1 MICGKTLDVGP
12 GQRHSLLRRIN
23 FVESHNLLL
32 SKPVSG
38 HLVAKRERFLT
49 ATFANTLAALLLAL
63 MLPGHSS
70 SHAQT
75 LPTDLLGAAAA
86 AASGGASTGST
97 GSDALGTSGALQSG
111 AQQVDSAGAA
121 LSNTGLNPQSA
132 LRAGVPQGKAKATKG
147 EVGTEAL
154 NAAKPG
160 TAAGQESQLEEIE
173 FQRFV
178 RKSTGQSLS
187 LYGYDLF
194 SSASFGAVQAYTVPS
209 GYLMGPGDE
218 LVLQVYGLFDVAD
231 RITIDRDGR
240 ITLPKVGPLTLAG
253 VPFSEVEKVITAHLA
268 KVYKNFSL
276 SVSMGRLRSIEVFVV
291 GQARHPGKQVVSSLS
306 SLINA
311 LFETGGPSANGSM
324 RAIEL
329 RRAGKTVATVDLYKF
344 LAKGDNT
351 GDAHLLSGDVIF
363 IPPAGPRA
371 AVLGTV
377 NSPAIYE
384 VKAGEAIGD
393 VLALSGGLPV
403 LASPHK
409 VQLDRV
415 NPKEAVARY
424 VQDFALDKDGLAKP
438 LAAGDVLTVFQIS
451 PQIANVVT
459 LEGNV
464 LYPMRFSFKPGMKVS
479 DILIDL
485 HQLLPGTY
493 WQQVNK
499 GSLAQQGDLERDT
512 EREKARIKAADK
524 SNNRLSD
531 LQSNISD
538 AGAGRQALSANY
550 MQSSIADTAAGRQAR
565 SANYSRAEVNL
576 HYATIQRLDASRL
589 RTRTLAFNLTKA
601 IEKDPQ
607 EDLLLQSGD
616 IVTVYK
622 PGDAGADTLDSVY
635 VTGDVVG
642 GAQRFVWRPG
652 FTVKDIIPSAQW
664 LIEYYNYWQ
673 RPSGNVLRDDINWD
687 YAQIIRRVPATLS
700 SEAINFSL
708 ADAVLRELP
717 SSNIAL
723 QPGDQ
728 INLFTIG
735 QVPLPI
741 AKRQRMVTVSGEVA
755 VPGVYQ
761 AADGETLAQL
771 IRRAGGF
778 TADAYV
784 FGTEFRRESI
794 RINQQENLDRLIK
807 RYEQQIQADSSKRLQ
822 NVSAVNSQDQAAAI
836 QAGIQADQLRLASLR
851 KLQATGRVALGLD
864 TSNPKLPQLTLEN
877 GDAITIPPVPAFVGA
892 FGAVHNENAILWKPG
907 MNVRDVVRQAGLTNY
922 SDDSELYVM
931 RADGTVQ
938 GGSGGGI
945 FSSSNTGLSLMP
957 GDTVVVPEKADR
969 ETAYSAFVRGA
980 KDWTAILAQ
989 FGLGAAALRSLGY

>member
-1 MICGKTLDVGP
+1 LLFSQTVTGSPYAKPDRFSAIGFARNLISI
-12 GQRHSLLRRIN
+12 SL
-23 FVESHNLLL
+23 
-32 SKPVSG
+32 
-38 HLVAKRERFLT
+38 
-49 ATFANTLAALLLAL
+49 ALLLL
-63 MLPGHSS
+63 GHGNLST
-70 SHAQT
+70 AQT
-75 LPTDLLGAAAA
+75 LPTDLMGAAAA
-86 AASGGASTGST
+86 AAGGGSATGST
-97 GSDALGTSGALQSG
+97 GSDALGTTGALQSG
-111 AQQVDSAGAA
+111 GQQVDSAGAA
-121 LSNTGLNPQSA
+121 LANTGVNPQSS
-132 LRAGVPQGKAKATKG
+132 LRASTPQGKAKATRAD
-147 EVGTEAL
+147 VGTDAL
-154 NAAKPG
+154 NASRSGA
-160 TAAGQESQLEEIE
+160 TGQDSPLEEVE

-178 RKSTGQSLS
+178 RKSTGQSLN

-253 VPFSEVEKVITAHLA
+253 VPFSEAEKVITAHLA

-324 RAIEL
+324 RSIEL

-344 LAKGDNT
+344 LAKGDST
-351 GDAHLLSGDVIF
+351 GDAHLLSGDVIY
-363 IPPAGPRA
+363 IPPAGARA

-377 NSPAIYE
+377 NAPAIYE
-384 VKAGEAIGD
+384 VKSGETIAEI
-393 VLALSGGLPV
+393 LALSGGLPV

-424 VQDFALDKDGLAKP
+424 VQDFALDKDGLAKT

-479 DILIDL
+479 DILTDL
-485 HQLLPGTY
+485 HQLLPGSY
-493 WQQVNK
+493 WQQVNQ
-499 GSLAQQGDLERDT
+499 GSLALQLNKGGAQLASSAVDAQGT
-512 EREKARIKAADK
+512 KQTTPV
-524 SNNRLSD
+524 S
-531 LQSNISD
+531 
-538 AGAGRQALSANY
+538 
-550 MQSSIADTAAGRQAR
+550 
-565 SANYSRAEVNL
+565 YSRPEVNL
-576 HYATIQRLDASRL
+576 HYATIQRLDTSRL

-622 PGDAGADTLDSVY
+622 PGDAGADTLDSVFI
-635 VTGDVVG
+635 TGDVVG
-642 GAQRFVWRPG
+642 GSQRFVWRPG

-673 RPSGNVLRDDINWD
+673 RPSGKGWRDDINWD
-687 YAQIIRRVPATLS
+687 YAQIIRRLPATLS
-700 SEAINFSL
+700 SQAITFNL
-708 ADAVLRELP
+708 ADAVLREQP
-717 SSNIAL
+717 SNNVVL

-728 INLFTIG
+728 INIFTTS
-735 QVPLPI
+735 QVPQPI
-741 AKRQRMVTVSGEVA
+741 AKRQRMVTVAGEVA

-761 AADGETLAQL
+761 VADGESLGQL

-784 FGTEFRRESI
+784 YGTEFKREST
-794 RINQQENLDRLIK
+794 RISQQENLNRLIK

-822 NVSAVNSQDQAAAI
+822 NTVAGDSKDTAAAI
-836 QAGIQADQLRLASLR
+836 QAGIQADQLRLANLR
-851 KLQATGRVALGLD
+851 KLQATGRVALSLEPA
-864 TSNPKLPQLTLEN
+864 NPKLPQLALED
-877 GDAITIPPVPAFVGA
+877 GDIITVPSVPAFVGA
-892 FGAVHNENAILWKPG
+892 FGAVYNENAILWKPG
-907 MNVRDVVRQAGLTNY
+907 MVVRDVVRQAGLTNY
-922 SDDSELYVM
+922 ADESELYVM

-938 GGSGGGI
+938 GGSSGSI
-945 FSSSNTGLSLMP
+945 FSSSNNSLNVMP
-957 GDTVVVPEKADR
+957 GDTLVVPEKADR
-969 ETAYSAFVRGA
+969 ETGYSAFVRGA